1 MIDQLAALITG
12 DEIIRLHISAVLLG
26 MIRIIAFIS
35 IAPIFGPAV
44 TMPVKSSIAIALYLP
59 MHPYMVSV
67 TETIHINTIGEVLS
81 LLIIVGKEVIL
92 GIMMGWLVALFFYIA
107 LSAGTI
113 VDNQRGASMAQ
124 TADPLASAESS
135 PLGVVLF
142 LSVTTLFF
150 ASGGFLRFLELFYSS
165 FTYWQPDELIP
176 ELTSR
181 QFALFSISNLAW
193 MMKQTVLIASPFII
207 IALVCDV
214 SLGLI
219 NRFAPQLNVFILS
232 MPIKS
237 GVCALLIIFYYHPFL
252 EHSAGNIDVMNNM
265 LRQIFIL
272 LKAD

>member
-1 MIDQLAALITG
+1 MIDQLTALITA
-12 DEIIRLHISAVLLG
+12 DETIKLHISAVLLG

-44 TMPVKSSIAIALYLP
+44 TMSVKSSIAVALYLP
-59 MHPYMVSV
+59 MHPYMVSI
-67 TETIHINTIGEVLS
+67 TETIHINTVGEIVT
-81 LLIIVGKEVIL
+81 LLIIIGKEVIL
-92 GIMMGWLVALFFYIA
+92 GIMLGWLVALFFYIA
-107 LSAGTI
+107 LSGGTI

-124 TADPLASAESS
+124 TADPLASAEAS
-135 PLGVVLF
+135 PLGIILF

-150 ASGGFLRFLELFYSS
+150 ASGSFIRFLELFYSS

-176 ELTSR
+176 KLTSR

-207 IALVCDV
+207 IALICDV

-252 EHSAGNIDVMNNM
+252 EHSVGNIDTMNNM
-265 LRQIFIL
+265 LRQIFML
-272 LKAD
+272 LKSD